1 MEAFNKVRQV
11 VEGRRKR
18 ALTID
23 MARSSLLVID
33 MQEYQTRPGYGLLKS
48 MEAFAPGV
56 GNYYV
61 ERVQGTV
68 EPNIQRLLTAF
79 RQARKPVVYTAFCSE
94 MRDGSD
100 LAKWCKWRNESALEL
115 VGDKVF
121 PHKDE
126 ASAQILMSV
135 APGPDDLVIYKT
147 SSGTLNSTD
156 LVQKLHNMNVESVV
170 VTGVLTNVCVET
182 TARDL
187 ADRSFDVVIVDD
199 ACATHCP
206 ELHDI
211 TLLNF
216 QMVFGW
222 ARSTEEIL
230 ELLKT

>member
-1 MEAFNKVRQV
+1 MDAFNKVKQL
-11 VEGRRKR
+11 VEARRKR
-18 ALTID
+18 PLAID
-23 MARSSLLVID
+23 MATSSLLVID

-48 MEAFAPGV
+48 MEALAPGI
-56 GNYYV
+56 GTYYV
-61 ERVQGTV
+61 ERVQSAV
-68 EPNIQRLLTAF
+68 EPNIQQMLDVF
-79 RQARKPVVYTAFCSE
+79 RRSRRPVLYTAFCSE

-100 LAKWCKWRNESALEL
+100 LAKWCKQRNQAALEL
-115 VGDKVF
+115 VGEKVF
-121 PHKDE
+121 PHRDE
-126 ASAQILMSV
+126 PSAQVLKSLE
-135 APGPDDLVIYKT
+135 PGPDDLVIYKT

-156 LVQKLHNMNVESVV
+156 LVQKLRNMNVESVV

-187 ADRSFDVVIVDD
+187 ADRGFDVVIVDD

-222 ARSTEEIL
+222 VRGTAQML
-230 ELLKT
+230 ESLQS

>member
-1 MEAFNKVRQV
+1 MDAFNKVKQLV
-11 VEGRRKR
+11 MARRKR
-18 ALTID
+18 PLEVDLAT
-23 MARSSLLVID
+23 SCLLVID

-48 MEAFAPGV
+48 MEALAPGI
-56 GNYYV
+56 GTYYV
-61 ERVQGTV
+61 ERVQSAV
-68 EPNIQRLLTAF
+68 EPNIQRLLDAF
-79 RQARKPVVYTAFCSE
+79 RRGKRPVLYTAFCSE
-94 MRDGSD
+94 IRDGSD
-100 LAKWCKWRNESALEL
+100 LAKWCKWRNRNALEL

-126 ASAQILMSV
+126 PSAQILKSMK
-135 APGPDDLVIYKT
+135 PGPEDLVIYKT

-156 LVQKLHNMNVESVV
+156 IVQKLRNMGVTSVV

-187 ADRSFDVVIVDD
+187 ADRSFDVIIVDD

-206 ELHDI
+206 ELHDA

-222 ARSTEEIL
+222 VRTTAEML
-230 ELLKT
+230 KLLQA